1 MIAIEVPTPLFLPR
15 SFLTFAYDGV
25 LREAPLGREAEP
37 AAADQQRPVR
47 TSRRKRSA
55 ARTETSPQR
64 YSSQFII
71 RSNVPRKRS
80 SAHDF
85 CRGKN
90 ARRTA
95 GVEVANPT
103 STSQA
108 PAPGLEGEASA
119 RREPDIPPTE
129 DADRLSTTKSE
140 VESALNHRRRRTV
153 FHDACFSPEA
163 LNAFNAGDP
172 HLHAAQDGFTRATEQ
187 YVKDIRVREF
197 NSCICQ

>member
-1 MIAIEVPTPLFLPR
+1 M
-15 SFLTFAYDGV
+15 
-25 LREAPLGREAEP
+25 
-37 AAADQQRPVR
+37 
-47 TSRRKRSA
+47 
-55 ARTETSPQR
+55 
-64 YSSQFII
+64 
-71 RSNVPRKRS
+71 

-85 CRGKN
+85 CREKS

-119 RREPDIPPTE
+119 RHEPDVPPTG
-129 DADRLSTTKSE
+129 DADRLSATKSE
-140 VESALNHRRRRTV
+140 VESAMNHRRRRTV
-153 FHDACFSPEA
+153 FRDACFSPEA
-163 LNAFNAGDP
+163 LNAFNTGDA
-172 HLHAAQDGFTRATEQ
+172 HLRAAQDGFTRATEQ